1 MRNKSR
7 SCRPL
12 TSLPRVSDPWDVLET
27 KRDEGVDAAK
37 RAWRELVALFHPD
50 HHADMPP
57 GVQARAAAGLR
68 RVNEAWAKIRDDA
81 GLTKDTDDKATAAAA
96 GDGFVEGNGLRVP
109 PTDGDWV
116 FYVEGAPFDAKR
128 RIKNAA
134 KAANLTMK
142 NAADN
147 TIVLSKGSFSSKD
160 GVVIELED
168 NDGET
173 TATITD
179 GSPNAVRVLLDAL
192 RAAAL

>member
-1 MRNKSR
+1 MAA
-7 SCRPL
+7 P
-12 TSLPRVSDPWDVLET
+12 DPWDVLET

-50 HHADMPP
+50 HHADMPA

-68 RVNEAWAKIRDDA
+68 RVNDAWAKIRDEA
-81 GLTKDTDDKATAAAA
+81 GLAKDVDDKAAVAPA
-96 GDGFVEGNGLRVP
+96 GQSFVEGNGLRIP
-109 PTDGDWV
+109 SSEGDWV

-134 KAANLTMK
+134 KTANLTMK

-147 TIVLSKGSFSSKD
+147 TIVLSKGSFGSKD
-160 GVVIELED
+160 GVVIELVD

-179 GSPNAVRVLLDAL
+179 GSPNSVRVLLDAL
-192 RAAAL
+192 RAAVA

>member
-1 MRNKSR
+1 MSSR
-7 SCRPL
+7 
-12 TSLPRVSDPWDVLET
+12 DPWDVLET

-68 RVNEAWAKIRDDA
+68 RVNEAWAKIRDEA
-81 GLTKDTDDKATAAAA
+81 GLAKEVDDKATVAPAP
-96 GDGFVEGNGLRVP
+96 GDDFVEGNGLRVP
-109 PTDGDWV
+109 SSDGDWV

-147 TIVLSKGSFSSKD
+147 TVVLSKGSFGSKD
-160 GVVIELED
+160 GVVIELAD

-179 GSPNAVRVLLDAL
+179 GSPNSVRVLLDAL
-192 RAAAL
+192 RSAAQ

>member
-1 MRNKSR
+1 
-7 SCRPL
+7 
-12 TSLPRVSDPWDVLET
+12 LET

-50 HHADMPP
+50 HHVDMPP

-68 RVNEAWAKIRDDA
+68 RVNDAWAKIRDEA
-81 GLTKDTDDKATAAAA
+81 GLAKEADDKAAAAA
-96 GDGFVEGNGLRVP
+96 ASDDFVEGNGLRVP
-109 PTDGDWV
+109 SSDGDWV

-128 RIKNAA
+128 RIKVAA

-147 TIVLSKGSFSSKD
+147 TIVLSKGSFGSKD
-160 GVVIELED
+160 GVVIELID

-179 GSPNAVRVLLDAL
+179 GSPNSVRVLLDAL

>member
-1 MRNKSR
+1 MSER
-7 SCRPL
+7 
-12 TSLPRVSDPWDVLET
+12 DPWDVLET
-27 KRDEGVDAAK
+27 ARADGVDAAK

-68 RVNEAWAKIRDDA
+68 RVNAAWATVRDEA
-81 GLTKDTDDKATAAAA
+81 GLTKDVDDKAAPPPANV
-96 GDGFVEGNGLRVP
+96 DFVEGNGLRVP
-109 PTDGDWV
+109 SSDGDWV

-147 TIVLSKGSFSSKD
+147 TVVLSKGSFGSKD

-192 RAAAL
+192 RSAAL